1 MIPTM
6 IKKAGNAMLLA
17 VLCLLFSMK
26 AEAQQQSAIP
36 DAVLDDM
43 LVKFRKIQTDARA
56 QQQFDKELEMLVDQ
70 ASAKLN
76 KWLAEQQKSQA
87 VRSKNY
93 RPGYN
98 HTSTDMNLF
107 PVWEEMPGPVPS
119 LTEAKQT
126 NFARYQ
132 SYKDKVTV
140 MKKQLAD
147 MLQQHLSE
155 QRIDKQSMTKDSKA
169 MADKNAL
176 VQQMGGSDALMKMS
190 EKERK
195 EVAQKAAANI
205 KNNPGAVTGIKNE
218 GMNAMA
224 QRMMNDPKYR
234 EAYSKM
240 TDAQKEAELKKYMG
254 NTVEERNDKAFEA
267 SINDRNSTYSAVNV
281 ELLLGKS
288 LQQMQDAAK
297 PYSEGTELA
306 NAFYNDIYERLE
318 TWYKIAYASLP
329 ETNTR
334 EKIGLD
340 KLIKCKET
348 ILYGF
353 HKSEASTRTI
363 LWNLLKS
370 NTKIAFGEFND
381 FIGSYPWG
389 KSKNASLIDGKYTE
403 PKVAQAVS
411 SIYDEM
417 IRMTGEAERTTR
429 YIKGYQEQYE
439 LTVK

>member
-6 IKKAGNAMLLA
+6 IKKAGNAILLA
-17 VLCLLFSMK
+17 FLLLLFSIR

-36 DAVLDDM
+36 DEVLNDM

-56 QQQFDKELEMLVDQ
+56 QQQFDKALEMLVDQ
-70 ASAKLN
+70 AIAKLN
-76 KWLAEQQKSQA
+76 KWLAEQQKNQA

-93 RPGYN
+93 KPGYS
-98 HTSTDMNLF
+98 HTGADMNLF
-107 PVWEEMPGPVPS
+107 PIWEEIPGPVPS
-119 LTEAKQT
+119 LPEAKQT
-126 NFARYQ
+126 DFTRYQ

-140 MKKQLAD
+140 MKKQLSD

-155 QRIDKQSMTKDSKA
+155 QRGDKKSMIKDSKA
-169 MADKNAL
+169 MADKNVL
-176 VQQMGGSDALMKMS
+176 VQQMDGSDELMKMS

-195 EVAQKAAANI
+195 ETAKKAAANI
-205 KNNPGAVTGIKNE
+205 KSNPVSAADMKNE
-218 GMNAMA
+218 GMRAMA

-234 EAYSKM
+234 ESYNKM
-240 TDAQKEAELKKYMG
+240 TEAQKEAELKKYMG
-254 NTVEERNDKAFEA
+254 NEIEERNDKAFEA
-267 SINDRNSTYSAVNV
+267 SINDRNSTYSAANV

-288 LQQMQDAAK
+288 LQQMIDAAK

-306 NAFYNDIYERLE
+306 NTFYNAIYESLD
-318 TWYKIAYASLP
+318 TWYKKTYASLP

-340 KLIKCKET
+340 KLIKCKES

-353 HKSEASTRTI
+353 HKSEAATRTI

-370 NTKIAFGEFND
+370 NTKISFGEFND
-381 FIGSYPWG
+381 FIGHFPWG
-389 KSKNASLIDGKYTE
+389 KSKNASLIDGKHTE

-417 IRMTGEAERTTR
+417 IRMAGEAERTTR
-429 YIKGYQEQYE
+429 FIKGYQEQYD
-439 LTVK
+439 LIVK